1 MRKILFT
8 IFLLPVLS
16 LANTITLNQCIQR
29 IQDNSPLI
37 NIAIQNIKLNEQAK
51 RKQDSIYHSSLKPK
65 IDFNSEYE
73 QNTQTNLLTNTIN
86 FSYNLSSYY
95 INQTNLSKEFLN
107 SSLKIQKE
115 IVISSLIYNIKI
127 NYYKLTS
134 LKYRLQILYKEKVI
148 LNKLKMIT
156 KKLVDK
162 GVKLPSDILKIEDRI
177 NILNNH
183 ILIKKENIS
192 FQKNKLINMIYNNSS
207 TNINFENIDISFK
220 EDKDTEKLMLNI
232 KYSPQIKNLTY
243 RLQSLKYENI
253 NINKNLYPKLYS
265 SIEHVQDFHN
275 NSNSESRILV
285 GINIPLFVNDT
296 RSYDTQIKQIKILKQ
311 QLQIKKRITD
321 IKNELKQH
329 IYKIRLDTKLYKNY
343 QNTISHQKK
352 TLKSLK
358 LEYQAGL
365 NINISTLIG
374 LQKDI
379 VDMGMKKIST
389 YFDYLNQKAKINNLL
404 GEK

>member
-1 MRKILFT
+1 MRKVLFT

-16 LANTITLNQCIQR
+16 LANTITLNQSIQK
-29 IQDNSPLI
+29 IEDNSPLI
-37 NIAIQNIKLNEQAK
+37 NIAIQNIKLNELTQ
-51 RKQDSIYHSSLKPK
+51 RKQDSRYDSSLKPK
-65 IDFNSEYE
+65 VDFNSEYQ
-73 QNTQTNLLTNTIN
+73 QNNQASTLTNSIN
-86 FSYNLSSYY
+86 LSYNLSSYY
-95 INQTNLSKEFLN
+95 IDQTNLSKEFLN
-107 SSLKIQKE
+107 SALKTQKE
-115 IVISSLIYNIKI
+115 IVVSSLIYDLKI

-134 LKYRLQILYKEKVI
+134 LKYELQVLYKEKVI

-183 ILIKKENIS
+183 ILLKKENIS
-192 FQKNKLINMIYNNSS
+192 LQKNKLLNMIYNNSN
-207 TNINFENIDISFK
+207 TNVNFEKIDINFKENKDI
-220 EDKDTEKLMLNI
+220 EKIILNI
-232 KYSPQIKNLTY
+232 THSPQIKNLTY
-243 RLQSLKYENI
+243 QLKALKYENQ
-253 NINKNLYPKLYS
+253 NINQDLYPKLYS
-265 SIEHVQDFHN
+265 SFEQKKDYKEKTN
-275 NSNSESRILV
+275 NQYNITV

-296 RSYDTQIKQIKILKQ
+296 SSYDKQMKQIKIVKQ
-311 QLQIKKRITD
+311 QLEIDKKITD
-321 IKNELKQH
+321 IKNEIKQH

-365 NINISTLIG
+365 NIDISTLIG

-379 VDMGMKKIST
+379 VDMDIKKIST
-389 YFDYLNQKAKINNLL
+389 YFDYLNQMAKINYFL